1 MAYGVI
7 EYDSKGKPI
16 CEICKKSYNRVL
28 AHVRQ
33 VHNMSEKEYKTTF
46 GFELGKGIC
55 SKESSQ
61 LSRERTLANYDKCIG
76 KNLIIRGKKTR
87 YSKGHHGRTSDMVQE
102 ETRLKM
108 VARLNTPKM
117 KEAMR
122 KSGEKVGKS
131 GLGNKKRWNYGNESE
146 GFN

>member
-1 MAYGVI
+1 M
-7 EYDSKGKPI
+7 
-16 CEICKKSYNRVL
+16 

-33 VHNMSEKEYKTTF
+33 VHNMNEKEYKTAF

-55 SKESSQ
+55 SKESSE

-87 YSKGHHGRTSDMVQE
+87 FSDGHHGRTSDMVQE

-108 VARLNTPKM
+108 VARLNTPTM

-131 GLGNKKRWNYGNESE
+131 GLGNKKRWNNGNES
-146 GFN
+146 